1 MSVTMCVT
9 TRHVC
14 PGISYHGWPP
24 FSDSSCDAY
33 GVNVS
38 QSKYIVLLRP
48 QRLVTLG
55 RLVRRDER
63 TVQWHLL
70 RLLPCIR
77 DAVVHITRKRPGP
90 I

>member
-1 MSVTMCVT
+1 MCVT
-9 TRHVC
+9 TRHIC
-14 PGISYHGWPP
+14 PGDFYHAWPS

-38 QSKYIVLLRP
+38 QSKYIILLRP

-55 RLVRRDER
+55 RLARRDER

-70 RLLPCIR
+70 GLLPCIR
-77 DAVVHITRKRPGP
+77 DAACSHHSENVPAQSRS
-90 I
+90 